1 MEKRDMHIETAK
13 VYASPE
19 PYPPIEVAGKNRL
32 YAGLMHMNLCA
43 AQSEM
48 TAVMQYLYQGW
59 VIEAKNAEASQA
71 LKQIAMVEM
80 HHIDIFAQLIC
91 LLGGDP
97 VYSVS
102 FRQRRRTWDGNM
114 VSSCKNFFHMMQSN
128 LLAEQETIDRY
139 RRQAAMVHDASLSAI
154 LLRIVEDEKV
164 HVKIFRSYLD
174 ELIQ

>member
-19 PYPPIEVAGKNRL
+19 PDPPIEVAGKNRL

-114 VSSCKNFFHMMQSN
+114 AVSYTHLLMSGRQQHSRL
-128 LLAEQETIDRY
+128 LLAQVVT
-139 RRQAAMVHDASLSAI
+139 VHFKFVISTLP
-154 LLRIVEDEKV
+154 L
-164 HVKIFRSYLD
+164 
-174 ELIQ
+174 Q

>member
-48 TAVMQYLYQGW
+48 TAVMQYLYQ
-59 VIEAKNAEASQA
+59 ASQA

-114 VSSCKNFFHMMQSN
+114 VSPCKNFFHMMQSN